1 MRFIKDSD
9 FRHSFLNG
17 SEESI
22 AMILYNDLFIL
33 KNPNQNLLPDVAWI
47 NVIDH
52 LQNVVNID
60 YIQLVLP
67 FDEIN
72 VFLILFLY
80 SEVVKTEAKDY
91 WMLWILNV
99 LNSGFQLFKF
109 RIEDRQFWKH
119 LLWKSVATFDFD
131 NRIIE
136 FFPLLLNFND
146 FPVQLRQL
154 ILKLFLVLNS
164 FFLGCLVLQLAAV
177 LHSIQ
182 GFIDLFFMHWQVLI
196 SLVQFF
202 NRLVDFLQFLYI
214 FFNR

>member
-9 FRHSFLNG
+9 FRYGFFNG

-72 VFLILFLY
+72 VCLILFLY

-91 WMLWILNV
+91 
-99 LNSGFQLFKF
+99 
-109 RIEDRQFWKH
+109 
-119 LLWKSVATFDFD
+119 
-131 NRIIE
+131 
-136 FFPLLLNFND
+136 
-146 FPVQLRQL
+146 
-154 ILKLFLVLNS
+154 
-164 FFLGCLVLQLAAV
+164 
-177 LHSIQ
+177 
-182 GFIDLFFMHWQVLI
+182 
-196 SLVQFF
+196 
-202 NRLVDFLQFLYI
+202 
-214 FFNR
+214 